1 MADVD
6 YFADIRINPQTAAG
20 TPPPVTPTDET
31 DYFADIRQKDESVM
45 FGSLGRGLNSMQ
57 QAGNILLS
65 EIGIISPASAARAIA
80 RDEADKAQYPVS
92 PTYRAGMEEIGQAAE
107 KGWGSMA
114 LAMLKNP
121 STLLSVV
128 GESIPA
134 SGAMLAGAGVGAL
147 GGPAGMVGGAG
158 LSSFATEYASS
169 IMDVLQENK
178 VDTTD
183 ADAIE
188 KALQNPDLMH
198 TARER
203 AVKRGIP
210 IAMFDA
216 ISFGMAGRI
225 AHVMGATVEGAT
237 KARKIVAGTA
247 ETIAQA
253 GYGGAGEAAGEVVA
267 GQEIDPRAIGL
278 EAGAEVV
285 TGAPE
290 IAIGVAR
297 EQAAA
302 QPQIEPQPAE
312 AIIPGVDIV
321 PPDQAPPAP
330 DIRQQMTVN
339 EPEMTLDSG
348 EVLPAGDLHGQTV
361 RLIERGDNMSIVE
374 TADGTRRQIGN
385 ALLEPVKPAA
395 AVTPKQA
402 AVDAAIDE
410 QFAREMQVPDSPRLT
425 PQDRKSPI
433 PNEIID
439 TGKAA
444 VEAATG
450 QPSTITTTTE
460 INGKREVVTANVSD
474 LVSQN
479 RAETAAVTAQIM
491 EGVSTPEI
499 LAETPL
505 AAPPAAAAETPAPTV
520 PTGVPAT
527 PAPSIATPRER
538 TLDDDIKKLRQR
550 SAAFDAEIE
559 ELSSR
564 GGSIRMEAKDDPT
577 HKVMVGP
584 DMSEPGMFRVTY
596 LDQHGPSGHTV
607 HRSMREAAREVIG
620 RYKVPGTIAKE
631 TLRQDSAITPSGREV
646 PVVYA
651 LVEADDLVTSQRD
664 EGGANPAYPQ
674 ELQPRDRSRG
684 TSEVQ
689 INQIAQNLDP
699 RLLDNNVS
707 ATDGAPIISEDGVVE
722 SGNGRV
728 LGIRRAYHQN
738 LPTAQGYR
746 DYLGSQGYLDLAA
759 GQRMRNPV
767 LVRIRQGQLEQ
778 GERTAFT
785 REANERT
792 TLAMSSTEQALA
804 DAAALSPTTIG
815 LYRGGEIAEAGNR
828 DFVRSFMQSVVSP
841 NEQGRMVTPDG
852 ELSQEAIRRVQ
863 AALLARAFGDPD
875 LVGALVESTD
885 NNIKA
890 IGGALMDVAG
900 LWSQMRAEAA
910 EGTINPG
917 AEITPNLLE
926 AVRLVQR
933 ARNEGKPLAALV
945 GQTDIFTGTTIPP
958 ETESVLRL
966 MFRNTA
972 SWTMPAGRD
981 KLAEA
986 LRFYATEARKTSA
999 GIDLLGEQA
1008 PAASKNSRRGKE
1020 AAIWTRRNASQAPR
1034 WRSSCSPGH
1043 WNTKRR
1049 ANRRSSTA
1057 SGSCGTPKCCAKS
1070 TCRGNKSAIQA
1081 REEGRGQT
1089 QGGKGGQATAQQ
1101 SAEYRGQ
1108 GLLWQVRVW
1117 L

>member
-1 MADVD
+1 MPTLEEIGNLLPSEADQQRWDVMMKIGNTLPDEGQEAEGSYLTEAGKGLVGGAIGTTGTMIKGAAGERAAIQRERIQAEVVKEVMDELGLEPMQPFTPEESKKFAARVKERMAEIPVEDITQTKTYQAGQAVQEFAEENFQVAKDFENSWTRWFTENLGSTVPSVGASLIPGGQMAGSLMSAGETLDRAIQAGATKEQILEAVRFGTLPGFTETMPFDKLLEKVPLGAYGKVMSAVIKIGRQAIAEGGQEGFSQLMQNLIAKYVYKPDQDVTEGVLE
-6 YFADIRINPQTAAG
+6 AAGAGAAVGAAIQTAATPFQGFEEQAPLPPG
-20 TPPPVTPTDET
+20 TVPPEAAPAETVIPPEEPPGGPPP
-31 DYFADIRQKDESVM
+31 
-45 FGSLGRGLNSMQ
+45 
-57 QAGNILLS
+57 
-65 EIGIISPASAARAIA
+65 
-80 RDEADKAQYPVS
+80 
-92 PTYRAGMEEIGQAAE
+92 
-107 KGWGSMA
+107 
-114 LAMLKNP
+114 
-121 STLLSVV
+121 
-128 GESIPA
+128 
-134 SGAMLAGAGVGAL
+134 
-147 GGPAGMVGGAG
+147 
-158 LSSFATEYASS
+158 
-169 IMDVLQENK
+169 
-178 VDTTD
+178 
-183 ADAIE
+183 
-188 KALQNPDLMH
+188 
-198 TARER
+198 
-203 AVKRGIP
+203 
-210 IAMFDA
+210 
-216 ISFGMAGRI
+216 
-225 AHVMGATVEGAT
+225 
-237 KARKIVAGTA
+237 
-247 ETIAQA
+247 
-253 GYGGAGEAAGEVVA
+253 
-267 GQEIDPRAIGL
+267 
-278 EAGAEVV
+278 
-285 TGAPE
+285 
-290 IAIGVAR
+290 
-297 EQAAA
+297 AAA
-302 QPQIEPQPAE
+302 
-312 AIIPGVDIV
+312 
-321 PPDQAPPAP
+321 AP
-330 DIRQQMTVN
+330 
-339 EPEMTLDSG
+339 
-348 EVLPAGDLHGQTV
+348 
-361 RLIERGDNMSIVE
+361 
-374 TADGTRRQIGN
+374 
-385 ALLEPVKPAA
+385 PAA
-395 AVTPKQA
+395 AVAPTPAPVTPEQA
-402 AVDAAIDE
+402 AVDASIDE

-425 PQDRKSPI
+425 EQDRKSPI

-450 QPSTITTTTE
+450 QPSTFTTTAE
-460 INGKREVVTANVSD
+460 VNGKREVVTGKVSD
-474 LVSQN
+474 LVAGN
-479 RAETAAVTAQIM
+479 RAETAAVVSQIM
-491 EGVSTPEI
+491 EGVTPSPIVTEG
-499 LAETPL
+499 PV
-505 AAPPAAAAETPAPTV
+505 AAPPAAATEIPAPTV

-527 PAPSIATPRER
+527 PAPSMATPRER

-550 SAAFDAEIE
+550 SAALDAEVE

-596 LDQHGPSGHTV
+596 IDQHGPSGHTV
-607 HRSMREAAREVIG
+607 HRSMHEAAREVIG

-664 EGGANPAYPQ
+664 EGGANPAYPA

-759 GQRMRNPV
+759 GQRMRSPV

-804 DAAALSPTTIG
+804 DANALSPTTIG

-917 AEITPNLLE
+917 VEITPNLLE

-933 ARNEGKPLAALV
+933 ARNEGRQLAEYV
-945 GQTDIFTGTTIPP
+945 VQKDIFTGDTISP
-958 ETESVLRL
+958 ETEAVLRL
-966 MFRNTA
+966 MFRNTT
-972 SWTMPAGRD
+972 SWTMPAGRE

-986 LRFYATEARKTSA
+986 LRFFATEARKTSA
-999 GIDLLGEQA
+999 GVDLLGEKA
-1008 PAASKNSRRGKE
+1008 PAASQDS
-1020 AAIWTRRNASQAPR
+1020 
-1034 WRSSCSPGH
+1034 
-1043 WNTKRR
+1043 
-1049 ANRRSSTA
+1049 
-1057 SGSCGTPKCCAKS
+1057 
-1070 TCRGNKSAIQA
+1070 
-1081 REEGRGQT
+1081 
-1089 QGGKGGQATAQQ
+1089 
-1101 SAEYRGQ
+1101 
-1108 GLLWQVRVW
+1108 
-1117 L
+1117 